1 MTPGS
6 FKGVGKCIMC
16 LSRLPDAELTREH
29 IVPMNIGGELIIE
42 RAVCDSCRKYGNRA
56 YEEAASYA
64 DFYVPR
70 LLLEIKRKRRKNEK
84 RPLPAVA
91 AGNLTMGDD
100 RSLFDLELAISQYP
114 PVFEMLIFEPA
125 GQLIDKDLGGNLTNF
140 RISFVNIGIETT
152 RLVAGGVTM
161 RHQHDHTAFALTL
174 AKIGYCYA
182 VAKRGLDGFNGAA
195 IRDLLLGKRADVYNF
210 VGGVLESRLLTD
222 RELHKLY
229 LQQRGDLLTV
239 IVHLFASC
247 KMLPYEIVVGEASHG

>member
-70 LLLEIKRKRRKNEK
+70 LLL
-84 RPLPAVA
+84 
-91 AGNLTMGDD
+91 GNLTMGDD